1 MQRNSD
7 VLVATATLTSKTTAN
22 TSRPFSATERAVWLG
37 FLATHLQ
44 LLRRLD
50 HELMEAE
57 RMPTSSFEVLL
68 TIAEAPEG
76 RMRMKDIA
84 AHLLI
89 SRSGLTR
96 IVDELQ
102 RQGLVERQK
111 CPDDARGLDAVLTPA
126 GRKAYRRALK
136 VHRSSLRQ
144 EFFGKLSEEQLTQLS
159 EIWDTVGLAKTV
171 GNC

>member
-1 MQRNSD
+1 
-7 VLVATATLTSKTTAN
+7 
-22 TSRPFSATERAVWLG
+22 
-37 FLATHLQ
+37 
-44 LLRRLD
+44 
-50 HELMEAE
+50 MEAE